1 MNKLSLDNL
10 LDATGI
16 NDLTGAQFKKT
27 AVSGS
32 NGDFSK
38 LAERC
43 RQAADA
49 TPEDVQQSNHQGLV
63 EKTAAIVVI
72 QKTLS
77 EISAIEGTP
86 SVKTAAAVRVESGRA
101 VFIKSA
107 LEAGHDPEE
116 IAKFLEKKDKS
127 EDEDEDEKEKKE
139 EEAKKKSASTIIS

>member
-1 MNKLSLDNL
+1 MEKLSLDNL

-16 NDLTGAQFKKT
+16 SDLTGSQFMKT
-27 AVSGS
+27 ASAG
-32 NGDFSK
+32 NPGDFSK

-49 TPEDVQQSNHQGLV
+49 TPEDIKESNHQGLV

-77 EISAIEGTP
+77 EISAIEGAP

-101 VFIKSA
+101 AFIKSA
-107 LEAGHDPEE
+107 IEAGHDPEQ
-116 IAKFLEKKDKS
+116 IAKFLEKKDKG
-127 EDEDEDEKEKKE
+127 EDEDDEDKEKKE
-139 EEAKKKSASTIIS
+139 KKKSSSTIVS